1 VDYKLAMY
9 LVYLGVSVAL
19 TIWVAT
25 TLSRNGI
32 VFLQDVFGNERVARA
47 VNHLLIVGF
56 YLFNLGYVTIAMR
69 TGQEIDSA
77 ATAME
82 QLSVKVGL
90 VLLVLG
96 SLHLFNVFVLSRY
109 RRSRLRRQE
118 PHPPLPPS
126 GHLPVAPPPAP
137 APAGVAAGS
146 FPPPTGEPAT

>member
-1 VDYKLAMY
+1 MDYKLAMY

-32 VFLQDVFGNERVARA
+32 VFLQDVFGDERVARA

-69 TGQEIDSA
+69 TGQVIDSA

-82 QLSVKVGL
+82 QLSVKIGL

-118 PHPPLPPS
+118 QHPPLPPS
-126 GHLPVAPPPAP
+126 GHLPAAPPPAP
-137 APAGVAAGS
+137 APAGAAAGS
-146 FPPPTGEPAT
+146 FPPPTGEPAR